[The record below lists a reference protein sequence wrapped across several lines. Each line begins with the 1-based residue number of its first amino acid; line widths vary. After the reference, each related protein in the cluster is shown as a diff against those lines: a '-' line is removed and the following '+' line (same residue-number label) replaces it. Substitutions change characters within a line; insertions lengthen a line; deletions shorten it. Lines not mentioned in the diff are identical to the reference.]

1 MSMKRRDFLRS
12 SGWFVVGATLVGI
25 PGCGDSTKP
34 GGGPDGGGHDGP
46 GEDPAGTFKFPQGVA
61 SGDPRA
67 TSVVLW
73 TRVVRGTE
81 TTPVAVRVQVSSS
94 SDFAT
99 MIADRQINATL
110 ASDHTVRVLVTD
122 LAPATTYYYRFVA
135 GKDMRA
141 GRTRTAPEATADVQI
156 NLAWV
161 SCQDYAAGHYGAF
174 QQMLLDDEAR
184 PEADRIHAVVHLGD
198 MIYETRADGFQT
210 AIDDEF
216 NPIALT
222 NRDGT
227 MRVVGPFPDGGTRA
241 TGATKTV
248 NFALTVDDYRHLYK
262 TFLSDPDIQAA
273 RERWPFISIWDDHE
287 FTDDCW
293 QSQANY
299 VDASSTE
306 ETDQTRR
313 VAASQAWF
321 EYVPAQLTGA
331 EGVPDVPSEAKDF
344 APTTVE
350 AAAFTTPNADNFVDE
365 PNNDKAVH
373 AITIYRSF
381 RFGKHVELVMTDLRS
396 YRSDHAIPEDLIA
409 ASAATGAF
417 FAPRN
422 ALPQLLVDTF
432 DQGATA
438 NGGSPPATVGPFP
451 NPRVQSPVGTMLG
464 KQQKAWWKSTMQK
477 SDATWKLWGSEVTLM
492 RLRIPALDQPNKPDL
507 SPRVVSADAWD
518 GYPTERKELMTFLKD
533 QAIKNVVVLSGDIHA
548 SFAGVVKDDF
558 DSGTAVACELVAAG
572 ISSNSLFSFFESAT
586 RPPVPANLRALVTL
600 DAPGGPRF
608 IENFNFLLR
617 DGLASAG
624 LFAGEVLPGTKDLQ
638 TAVADALAVSDPN
651 TNQHL
656 RYIDTN
662 AQGYG
667 YVKVTADQVA
677 ATIVTINR
685 PVTTPTDAG
694 PGQRRTASFT
704 IPKDTPGAMS
714 GATFTGTRPF
724 PLNLID

>member
-1 MSMKRRDFLRS
+1 L
-12 SGWFVVGATLVGI
+12 AGI
-25 PGCGDSTKP
+25 PGCGDNLKP
-34 GGGPDGGGHDGP
+34 GGGPDGGGNDGP
-46 GEDPAGTFKFPQGVA
+46 GGDPAGTFKFPQGVA

-81 TTPVAVRVQVSSS
+81 TTAVAVRVQVSSDT
-94 SDFAT
+94 DFMT
-99 MIADRQINATL
+99 IVADKHLTATL
-110 ASDHTVRVLVTD
+110 DSDHTVRVLVTG
-122 LAPATTYYYRFVA
+122 LAPATTYYYRFLA
-135 GKDMRA
+135 GKDLRA
-141 GRTRTAPEATADVQI
+141 GRTRTAPSATADVPV

-161 SCQDYAAGHYGAF
+161 SCQDYAAGHYGAYR
-174 QQMLLDDEAR
+174 QMLLDDEDRA
-184 PEADRIHAVVHLGD
+184 EADRIHAVVHLGD

-216 NPIALT
+216 RPIALT

-227 MRVVGPFPDGGTRA
+227 MRAVGAFPDGGTRQVSA
-241 TGATKTV
+241 TATV
-248 NFALTVDDYRHLYK
+248 SFALTVNDYRHLYK
-262 TFLSDPDIQAA
+262 TFLSDPDVQAA
-273 RERWPFISIWDDHE
+273 RERWPFIAVWDDHE

-299 VDASSTE
+299 VDAATVE

-321 EYVPAQLTGA
+321 EYVPAQLSGA
-331 EGVPDVPSEAKDF
+331 EGVTGVPGEAKDF

-350 AAAFTTPNADNFVDE
+350 AAAFTTPNDDNFVDE

-409 ASAATGAF
+409 ASIATGAF

-422 ALPQLLVDTF
+422 ALPQGLIDPLDEGKT
-432 DQGATA
+432 G
-438 NGGSPPATVGPFP
+438 NGGSPVDPIPFLGGAVTFP
-451 NPRVQSPVGTMLG
+451 NVRKTSPVGTMLG
-464 KQQKAWWKSTMQK
+464 KQQKAWWKATMMG

-492 RLRIPALDQPNKPDL
+492 RLRIPALDQPGKPDL

-533 QAIKNVVVLSGDIHA
+533 QPIKNVVVLSGDIHA
-548 SFAGVVKDDF
+548 SFAGIVKDNF
-558 DSGTAVACELVAAG
+558 DSGTPVACELVASG
-572 ISSNSLFSFFESAT
+572 ISSNSLFSFFENQT
-586 RPPVPANLRALVTL
+586 RPAALASLRGLVTV
-600 DAPGGPRF
+600 DAEITGSGGDKF
-608 IENFNFLLR
+608 TESFNLLLR
-617 DGLASAG
+617 DGLKSASFFATLIAAG
-624 LFAGEVLPGTKDLQ
+624 NSVL
-638 TAVADALAVSDPN
+638 DALAGAAGVADQN
-651 TNQHL
+651 TNPHL
-656 RYIDTN
+656 KYIDTN

-685 PVTTPTDAG
+685 PITDPTDAG
-694 PGQRRTASFT
+694 PGHKRTASFT
-704 IPKDTPGAMS
+704 IPKDNPGAMS
-714 GATFTGTRPF
+714 EATYTGKKPF
-724 PLNLID
+724 PLT